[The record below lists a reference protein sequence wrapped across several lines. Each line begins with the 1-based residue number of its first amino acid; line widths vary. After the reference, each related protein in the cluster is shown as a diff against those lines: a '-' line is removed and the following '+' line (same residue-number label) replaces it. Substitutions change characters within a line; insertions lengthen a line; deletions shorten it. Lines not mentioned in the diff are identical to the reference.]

1 VGGKPILEIIY
12 LAIKQRNHYN
22 DLMTDISNAL
32 IYEVL
37 KSIQGSVAD
46 IRSTLQDHARLLHR
60 IREDINAMRGD
71 DLRLEAMQAAMDNRL
86 ERIERRLDLADA

>member
-1 VGGKPILEIIY
+1 
-12 LAIKQRNHYN
+12 
-22 DLMTDISNAL
+22 MTGVSNEL
-32 IYEVL
+32 IYDVL
-37 KSIQGSVAD
+37 KSIQGSITDLRA
-46 IRSTLQDHARLLHR
+46 TLQDHARLLHR

>member
-1 VGGKPILEIIY
+1 MGGKPILEIIY